1 MSSKQRIAIITHGG
15 VGVGHNQQ
23 GVPATMLLIEQLAT
37 EYDLTVYS
45 LEKYSPLFVPKNYT
59 AIDVPLTH
67 KNNLT
72 VRIIWLSFLL
82 LKNHLKKPYQIF
94 HGLWGFPGGLMA
106 VFFAKLFRK
115 KSIVTFKGAEVVALP
130 AINYGLFIHKR
141 DKAII
146 KWVAKKADYL
156 VAQSEYYAAKMKS
169 VLQYKSLQ
177 IIYSGITANHQPI
190 NLFQPKEKYTF
201 LHIANLNKVKNQAM
215 LLKAFSFISS
225 SIDAELH
232 VIGIDTLNGEIQ
244 LLAKEMNIEKQ
255 VFFHGVLTQQE
266 LVNYYKQADIF
277 LLTSLSESQAVVVN
291 EAMNYGVVV
300 CGTRV
305 GLIADLENK
314 ATLAVDINDAAAL
327 AEKALHILNNP
338 ELYNQLQQ
346 YGYNWTKQFDIVWTT
361 QQYSQ
366 LYQKLS

>member
-1 MSSKQRIAIITHGG
+1 MSNKKRIAIITHGG

-23 GVPATMLLIEQLAT
+23 GVPATMLMIEHLA
-37 EYDLTVYS
+37 EEFDVTVYS
-45 LEKYSPLFVPKNYT
+45 LEKYNLLFVANNYT

-82 LKNHLKKPYQIF
+82 LKNHLQKPYQVF

-115 KSIVTFKGAEVVALP
+115 KSVVAFKGAEVVALP
-130 AINYGLFIHKR
+130 AINYGLFIYKR

-146 KWVAKKADYL
+146 KWVAKQADSL
-156 VAQSEYYAAKMKS
+156 IALSHYYAAKMKV

-177 IIYSGITANHQPI
+177 IIYSGITANQQPI
-190 NLFQPKEKYTF
+190 NPFQPKEKYTF
-201 LHIANLNKVKNQAM
+201 LHVANLNKVKNQAM
-215 LLKAFSFISS
+215 LLKAFSIISS
-225 SIDAELH
+225 TINAELH
-232 VIGIDTLNGEIQ
+232 IIGLDTLNGEIQ
-244 LLAKEMNIEKQ
+244 LLAKEMNIDKQ
-255 VFFHGVLTQQE
+255 VIFHGILTQQE
-266 LVNYYKQADIF
+266 LIPYYKKADIF
-277 LLTSLSESQAVVVN
+277 LLTSFSESQAVVVN

-314 ATLAVDINDAAAL
+314 ATLAVDINDAASL
-327 AEKALHILNNP
+327 AEKVLHLLNNP
-338 ELYNQLQQ
+338 QQYNQLQQ
-346 YGYNWTKQFDIVWTT
+346 YGFNWTKEFDINWTT

-366 LYQKLS
+366 LYQQLS

>member
-1 MSSKQRIAIITHGG
+1 MSSKKRIAIITHGG

-23 GVPATMLLIEQLAT
+23 GVPAIMLLIEHLT
-37 EYDLTVYS
+37 VYYDVTVYS
-45 LEKYSPLFVPKNYT
+45 LEKYSPSFIPKNYT
-59 AIDVPLTH
+59 AIDIPLTH

-82 LKNHLKKPYQIF
+82 LKNHLLKPYQIF

-130 AINYGLFIHKR
+130 TINYGLFIHKR
-141 DKAII
+141 DIAII
-146 KWVAKKADYL
+146 KWIAKNADSVIAL
-156 VAQSEYYAAKMKS
+156 TDYYATKMKS

-177 IIYSGITANHQPI
+177 IIYNGITANEQPI
-190 NLFQPKEKYTF
+190 IQFQPKEKYTF
-201 LHIANLNKVKNQAM
+201 LQVANLNKVKNQAM
-215 LLKAFSFISS
+215 LLKAFSIISS
-225 SIDAELH
+225 TINAELH
-232 VIGIDTLNGEIQ
+232 IIGLDTLNGEIQ
-244 LLAKEMNIEKQ
+244 SLAKEMNIEKL
-255 VFFHGVLTQQE
+255 VIFHGILTQEE
-266 LVNYYKQADIF
+266 LIPYYKKADIF

-314 ATLAVDINDAAAL
+314 ATIAVDINDAQTL
-327 AEKALHILNNP
+327 AEKVVHLLNNP
-338 ELYNQLQQ
+338 ELYNLLQQ
-346 YGYNWTKQFDIVWTT
+346 YGYNWTKQFDITWTT
-361 QQYSQ
+361 QQHSQ